1 MSRRAVLICL
11 IPLALALA
19 VPSSAS
25 AVPYGS
31 RTLAIGSHGADV
43 KKLQRHLGAAGHRV
57 ARDGEFG
64 PRTQRALRATERELE
79 LSADGVATAREQRAI
94 RRAVKVYGAGGAAY
108 IKPPPPEKSVP
119 GARGSVTED
128 GFGVP
133 PASAPK
139 VVKDVIA
146 AGNVIAT
153 TPYKWGGGH
162 GRWDDT
168 GYDCSGSVS
177 YALHGAGLLDTSLVS
192 GDFAS
197 WGSPG
202 TGRWITIY
210 ANRDHV
216 YMVVAG
222 MRFDTSARSRS
233 GSRWTMEERSSAGFA
248 VTHPNGL

>member
-1 MSRRAVLICL
+1 MSRRAVLTCL

-19 VPSSAS
+19 VPCSAS
-25 AVPYGS
+25 AAPYGS

-43 KKLQRHLGAAGHRV
+43 KKLQRHLGAAGHPV

-64 PRTQRALRATERELE
+64 PRTRRALRATERELE
-79 LSADGVATAREQRAI
+79 LSADGIATVREQRAI

-108 IKPPPPEKSVP
+108 IKPPPPEKVVP
-119 GARGSVTED
+119 GASGSVTED
-128 GFGVP
+128 GFAVP
-133 PASAPK
+133 PASAPQ

-146 AGNVIAT
+146 AGNVIAK

-177 YALHGAGLLDTSLVS
+177 YALHDAGLLDSPLVS
-192 GDFAS
+192 GDLAH
-197 WGSPG
+197 WGERGP
-202 TGRWITIY
+202 GRWITIY
-210 ANRDHV
+210 ANADHV

-233 GSRWTMEERSSAGFA
+233 GSRWTMEERSSADFS
-248 VTHPNGL
+248 VTHPDGL